1 MNNQTDK
8 GSFENNT
15 IENII
20 KELCEKIEKYYVFP
34 KIAKKVTRSLLNKL
48 EKGLY
53 TGISDP
59 INFERLISKDLVE
72 ISNDL
77 HFYFEYDPNMAQN
90 LIQEA
95 DEKKEQIED
104 DFIEYK
110 IGLKSEQYRNFHIL
124 KAERLPGNIGYIKL
138 NDFPPAEFAGETI
151 IGALQFLANTNVLIF
166 DIRNNGGGYP
176 SMVALIISYLLE
188 PNPKLLTSIYER
200 KDDKIF
206 QNWTLPYVPGKI
218 FPEKP
223 VYVLTS
229 RRSASGAE
237 EFAYALKMQKRATI
251 IGETTRGAANPVNVF
266 PILDKFVIWLPIG
279 TPTNP
284 ISKDNWEGK
293 GVSPDYNIPQEK
305 ALEKA
310 HLLAFDDII
319 NNLDDEE
326 VLRMVKF
333 ELEYCKTFYNSI
345 EVDLKKIK
353 DFQGQYEQY
362 KIGIKDNQAFIERAN
377 LKHQIITK
385 DNIIYFT
392 DETLK
397 FWFEEENNKKIL
409 NIERRDLP
417 KIFRLYRISES
428 ENK

>member
-1 MNNQTDK
+1 MNNQTDTY
-8 GSFENNT
+8 SLDDNT
-15 IENII
+15 IKDII
-20 KELCEKIEKYYVFP
+20 KELCEKIERYYIFP
-34 KIAKKVTRSLLNKL
+34 KIAKKIVQYLFNNL
-48 EKGLY
+48 EKGMY
-53 TGISDP
+53 NGVTEPG
-59 INFERLISKDLVE
+59 NFERLLSKDLVE

-77 HFYFEYDPNMAQN
+77 HFYFEYDPSMAQN

-95 DEKKEQIED
+95 NEKKDQTED
-104 DFIEYK
+104 DFFEYK
-110 IGLKSEQYRNFHIL
+110 LGLKSEQYRNFHII

-151 IGALQFLANTNVLIF
+151 IGALQFLANSNALIF

-176 SMVALIISYLLE
+176 SMVALIISYFLE
-188 PNPKLLTSIYER
+188 PNPQLLTSIYER
-200 KDDKIF
+200 PEDRIY
-206 QNWTLPYVPGKI
+206 QNWTLPYVPGRI
-218 FPEKP
+218 FPKKP

-251 IGETTRGAANPVNVF
+251 IGETTRGAANPSDIY

-293 GVSPDYNIPQEK
+293 GVSPDYDVPQEK
-305 ALEKA
+305 ALKKA
-310 HLLAFDDII
+310 HMLAFDVLI

-326 VLRMVKF
+326 VKRMVKF
-333 ELEYCKTFYNSI
+333 ELEYCKTLYNSI
-345 EVDLKKIK
+345 EVDLKKIQ
-353 DFQGQYEQY
+353 DLEGQYEQY
-362 KIGIKDNQAFIERAN
+362 KIGIENNRPFIERAN

-409 NIERRDLP
+409 NIEGRDLP

-428 ENK
+428 

>member
-1 MNNQTDK
+1 MNNQTETYSLDD
-8 GSFENNT
+8 
-15 IENII
+15 NII
-20 KELCEKIEKYYVFP
+20 EDIVKELCKKIERYYIFP
-34 KIAKKVTRSLLNKL
+34 KIATIITQSLLSNL
-48 EKGLY
+48 EKGVY
-53 TGISDP
+53 NGITDP
-59 INFERLISKDLVE
+59 VNFERLLSNDLAE

-77 HFYFEYDPNMAQN
+77 HFYFEYDPKMAQN
-90 LIQEA
+90 LIEEA
-95 DEKKEQIED
+95 NEKKVQIED
-104 DFIEYK
+104 DFVEYK
-110 IGLKSEQYRNFHIL
+110 IGLKSEQYRNFHII

-151 IGALQFLANTNVLIF
+151 IGALQFLANTNALIF

-176 SMVALIISYLLE
+176 SMVALITSYLLE
-188 PNPKLLTSIYER
+188 PNPQLLTSIYER
-200 KDDKIF
+200 KDDKVF

-229 RRSASGAE
+229 RRSASAAE
-237 EFAYALKMQKRATI
+237 EFAYALKMQKRGTI
-251 IGETTRGAANPVNVF
+251 VGETTRGAANPVDVF

-293 GVSPDYNIPQEK
+293 GVSPDYDVPQEK

-310 HLLAFDDII
+310 HMLAFDVII
-319 NNLDDEE
+319 NSLDDEE
-326 VLRMVKF
+326 VSRMVKF
-333 ELEYCKTFYNSI
+333 ELEYCKTTYNSI
-345 EVDLKKIK
+345 EVDLKKIQ
-353 DFQGQYEQY
+353 DLQGQYEQY
-362 KIGIKDNQAFIERAN
+362 KIGIENYRPFIERAN
-377 LKHQIITK
+377 LKHQIITQ

-417 KIFRLYRISES
+417 KIFRFYRISES
-428 ENK
+428 ENN

>member
-1 MNNQTDK
+1 
-8 GSFENNT
+8 
-15 IENII
+15 
-20 KELCEKIEKYYVFP
+20 
-34 KIAKKVTRSLLNKL
+34 
-48 EKGLY
+48 
-53 TGISDP
+53 
-59 INFERLISKDLVE
+59 
-72 ISNDL
+72 
-77 HFYFEYDPNMAQN
+77 
-90 LIQEA
+90 
-95 DEKKEQIED
+95 
-104 DFIEYK
+104 
-110 IGLKSEQYRNFHIL
+110 
-124 KAERLPGNIGYIKL
+124 
-138 NDFPPAEFAGETI
+138 
-151 IGALQFLANTNVLIF
+151 VLIF

-188 PNPKLLTSIYER
+188 PNPQLLTSIYER
-200 KDDKIF
+200 PKDKIY
-206 QNWTLPYVPGKI
+206 QNWTLPYVPGRI

-229 RRSASGAE
+229 RRSASASE
-237 EFAYALKMQKRATI
+237 EFAYALKTQKRGTI

-266 PILDKFVIWLPIG
+266 PILDIFVIWLPIG

-293 GVSPDYNIPQEK
+293 GVSPDYDIPQEK

-310 HLLAFDDII
+310 HMLAFDVIL

-326 VLRMVKF
+326 VLRMVRF

-345 EVDLKKIK
+345 GVDLKKIQ
-353 DFQGQYEQY
+353 DLQGQYEQY
-362 KIGIKDNQAFIERAN
+362 KIGIENHRPFIERAN
-377 LKHQIITK
+377 LKHQLITK
-385 DNIIYFT
+385 DNKIYFT

-417 KIFRLYRISES
+417 KIFRFNRISDS